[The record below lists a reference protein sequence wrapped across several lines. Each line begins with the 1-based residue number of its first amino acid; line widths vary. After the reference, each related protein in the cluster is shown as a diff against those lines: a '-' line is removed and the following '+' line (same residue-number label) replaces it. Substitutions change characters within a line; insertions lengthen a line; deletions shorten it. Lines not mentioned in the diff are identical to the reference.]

1 MAKSRPKDQESRRA
15 ESDVLKLRRRGAKVV
30 GDGMLRKAEY
40 VKQGD
45 LDDEESCSGVRA
57 SAVVIKPL

>member
-1 MAKSRPKDQESRRA
+1 VAKGS
-15 ESDVLKLRRRGAKVV
+15 KVV

-57 SAVVIKPL
+57 PAVVMKPL

>member
-1 MAKSRPKDQESRRA
+1 
-15 ESDVLKLRRRGAKVV
+15 VV
-30 GDGMLRKAEY
+30 GDGMLRKAAQ

-57 SAVVIKPL
+57 LVVVMKLL